1 MKHLF
6 TIIFAFITLS
16 ASAQITDADLSMS
29 DTIYVQVETGTVE
42 SVDYYRLTY
51 VEVGGGYRT
60 YQRMPVQEVAPFL
73 VTLASEKTRWE
84 QSVSDIDTEI
94 ARLQARKL
102 VFEAIVTELDDAIT
116 ALE

>member
-1 MKHLF
+1 MKYLF
-6 TIIFAFITLS
+6 ALIFAFSALT
-16 ASAQITDADLSMS
+16 ASAQITDADLAMS

-51 VEVGGGYRT
+51 VEVSNGYRT
-60 YQRMPVQEVAPFL
+60 YQRMPVQEATPFL
-73 VTLASEKTRWE
+73 NTLATEKTRWE
-84 QSVSDIDTEI
+84 QSVSDIDAEI